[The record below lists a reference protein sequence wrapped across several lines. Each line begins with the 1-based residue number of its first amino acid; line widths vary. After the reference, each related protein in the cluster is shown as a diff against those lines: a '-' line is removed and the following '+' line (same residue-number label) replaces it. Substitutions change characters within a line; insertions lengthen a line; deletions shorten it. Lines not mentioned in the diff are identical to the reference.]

1 MVLHNVLVGYWVS
14 AVVHV
19 IFRLSQR
26 MLRGLSFPAVR
37 WQSLGVKAGVAFLLV
52 ASDIHQVIATAP
64 VCTD

>member
-1 MVLHNVLVGYWVS
+1 MVLHNVLVGYRVPT
-14 AVVHV
+14 VVHV
-19 IFRLSQR
+19 IFRSSQW
-26 MLRGLSFPAVR
+26 MLRESSLPAVR